1 MSADAPSAPRRGRI
15 RHHLGWQVASNLGVA
30 AIGGVYL
37 IYLGRAL
44 GLEEFGLYAL
54 VTAIAIFAFN
64 STDPRTHEGIVK
76 FTAHWTLHP
85 AAAGRALSA
94 LFIADCFARV
104 GVCLLLA
111 VTAPL
116 VASVLLPGSS
126 AGLLLVAI
134 IGTFLAKLGNNPA
147 IGVLRVF
154 GRFEWQA
161 HLLLSSWIIKLLAT
175 LVAIASGGGIL
186 AVLLIAYTCDT
197 AANFLAIARAA
208 QELRTAGL
216 WTWLRSG
223 GRESR
228 LNPEI
233 KRFLQNGVGVS
244 LADSFIRELDTTVVG
259 WSMPLEAVGIY
270 RMAKNVVLLVWRGL
284 DPVCV
289 VLMPE
294 FARLAAAGNYSAI
307 IRIGTK
313 ATGVVL
319 IVALVA
325 LVACWALLPFV
336 IPIVLG
342 PQFAGVTSATVIML
356 AGLVVGA
363 PLMWNYALWV
373 AAGRL
378 GMQLL
383 ANVLA
388 GLSAGA
394 LFVILTPRYGVHG
407 ASTAFAVAI
416 SMPFV
421 LSFVLWQVYSRRTRL
436 G

>member
-1 MSADAPSAPRRGRI
+1 MSVDAQSAPRRGRI

-44 GLEEFGLYAL
+44 GLEKFGLYAL
-54 VTAIAIFAFN
+54 ITAISTFAFN
-64 STDPRTHEGIVK
+64 SADPRTHEAIVK
-76 FTAHWTLHP
+76 FTANWALHP
-85 AAAGRALSA
+85 AAAGRSLSV

-111 VTAPL
+111 VAAPL
-116 VASVLLPGSS
+116 LASALLHGSA

-134 IGTFLAKLGNNPA
+134 IGTFLSKLGNNPA

-161 HLLLSSWIIKLLAT
+161 RLLLSSWIIKLVAT
-175 LVAIASGGGIL
+175 IAAIASGGGIL
-186 AVLLIAYTCDT
+186 AVLLIAYSCDT
-197 AANFLAIARAA
+197 GANFLAIARAT

-223 GRESR
+223 GRESG

-259 WSMPLEAVGIY
+259 WSMPLEAVGVY

-307 IRIGTK
+307 IRIGTR

-319 IVALVA
+319 IVALAAFVG
-325 LVACWALLPFV
+325 CWALLPFV
-336 IPIVLG
+336 VPIVLG

-356 AGLVVGA
+356 VGLVVGA
-363 PLMWNYALWV
+363 PLTWNYALWV
-373 AAGRL
+373 AAGKL
-378 GMQLL
+378 GMQLR

-388 GLSAGA
+388 GLCAGV

-407 ASTAFAVAI
+407 ASGAFAVAI
-416 SMPFV
+416 SLPFV
-421 LSFVLWQVYSRRTRL
+421 LSFVLWQVYTRRTRL